1 MQNNSNTFKTKSKE
15 MPGCREK
22 KSSELTLT
30 HLLQCTNTGKI
41 NTYRI
46 ATVLT
51 ATLKTDIISKK
62 GACRNIIYFVALNIT
77 VHFLIILKTN
87 EMPIDI

>member
-1 MQNNSNTFKTKSKE
+1 MYIQFNSVEVFLSIGTAQNNSNTFKTKRKE

-51 ATLKTDIISKK
+51 ATLKNRHNFQEGCLQKYNLFCS
-62 GACRNIIYFVALNIT
+62 
-77 VHFLIILKTN
+77 
-87 EMPIDI
+87 P